1 MCAPSGLL
9 EYFLISGTLWS
20 GNSQGWIFG
29 DTNKTICFNPVWLL
43 PFSPLFLVVLCFN
56 KFKVVLSCEGEYTAI
71 RIDNTSMKK
80 KLGGERL
87 LIVSPFHEPEA
98 VRALCGSGSQW
109 RTRALV
115 HKKDSVYKAA
125 GAEGES
131 CTVLQT
137 PLSCPAVSPS
147 PCLYHSL
154 LLILLCS
161 IPPPPLWGFFQC
173 VLFFFFIK

>member
-115 HKKDSVYKAA
+115 HKKTQCIKQLGLKGKAA
-125 GAEGES
+125 Q
-131 CTVLQT
+131 CYKLLFHVL
-137 PLSCPAVSPS
+137 LSLRLPVSITLS
-147 PCLYHSL
+147 YSFSSARFL
-154 LLILLCS
+154 LLLCG
-161 IPPPPLWGFFQC
+161 GFFSVC
-173 VLFFFFIK
+173 CFFFIK